1 MDMWRLQP
9 RPQSPVVQVKRWQQP
24 PGGLPGT
31 PSGAFVPFPKG
42 FSVSCILIATA
53 LEDNPGLALEHPG
66 PGGISEQ
73 LRVHEVEDADDER
86 EEEEEEE
93 EEESVGSFSGENI

>member
-1 MDMWRLQP
+1 MA
-9 RPQSPVVQVKRWQQP
+9 QVKRWQP
-24 PGGLPGT
+24 YH
-31 PSGAFVPFPKG
+31 VPF
-42 FSVSCILIATA
+42 ILIATARAA

-93 EEESVGSFSGENI
+93 EASSVGSFSGENI